1 MGAPAS
7 FTLWR
12 RWILDSVLRFGWAPV
27 GVMGAHLVLSKLTR
41 LYARAPDLDIAM
53 HFLGGIA
60 IGYFFWRAVR
70 SSLGGEV
77 LGSMTLSG
85 QVVTTFALACSSTV
99 VWEFAEWTTDRLG
112 ITRAQAGLP
121 DTMLD
126 MAMGVG
132 GGLLV
137 LLWGVLRR

>member
-1 MGAPAS
+1 MS
-7 FTLWR
+7 
-12 RWILDSVLRFGWAPV
+12 
-27 GVMGAHLVLSKLTR
+27 VMGAHLVLSKLTR
-41 LYARAPDLDIAM
+41 LYATAPDLDIAM

-70 SSLGGEV
+70 SPLGTDV
-77 LGSMTLSG
+77 LGPMTLSG
-85 QVVTTFALACSSTV
+85 QVVTTFALSCSSTV
-99 VWEFAEWTTDRLG
+99 IWEFAEWTTDRLG

-137 LLWGVLRR
+137 LLAGLLRRR